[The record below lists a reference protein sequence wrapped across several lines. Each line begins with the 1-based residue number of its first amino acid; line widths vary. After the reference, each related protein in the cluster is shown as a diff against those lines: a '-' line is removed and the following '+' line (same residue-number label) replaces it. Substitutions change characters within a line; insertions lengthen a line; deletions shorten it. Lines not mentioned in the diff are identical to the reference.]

1 MKSVTELI
9 EKECLLLILNTVTSL
24 WCWWGVALY
33 VQTARWYGFV
43 ITSIVIVEISIF
55 IMQQQLM
62 NFVML
67 ASIVIVKSML
77 CVQ

>member
-33 VQTARWYGFV
+33 VQTTVWYDFV
-43 ITSIVIVEISIF
+43 IVSIVIVEISTF
-55 IMQQQLM
+55 IMQHQLT

-67 ASIVIVKSML
+67 ASIVIVKSTL

>member
-9 EKECLLLILNTVTSL
+9 EKECHLLILNNITSL
-24 WCWWGVALY
+24 WCWWGIVLY
-33 VQTARWYGFV
+33 VQTAVWYDFV
-43 ITSIVIVEISIF
+43 IAFIVIVEISTF
-55 IMQQQLM
+55 IMQHQLM

-67 ASIVIVKSML
+67 ASIVIVKSMM